1 MSIRVF
7 YTSFLYRGS
16 TDTLLKTA
24 IDNIKDSDYSKILYI
39 APTPRKIRDGQK
51 RFHGLT
57 LLDNKHL
64 TGLTEGCYIHPEMMT
79 IKQFSKRLYSL
90 YGEKKV
96 IPQSLI
102 PIIISRLS
110 DKGMGFSSIITNFI
124 NEIKQRHPDKDIETI
139 GKELKAIFH
148 ELGIPEEVLVRSMEA
163 LEIFNAYQE
172 LMNKN
177 SAVDENDLMVACPS
191 LIERHNYRPAT
202 LILDGF
208 YELTES
214 EEAILKKLIANA
226 KDTFISIPYDE
237 NFLDITNSYINFIK
251 HYFNIEEVYLTRT
264 AESHV
269 YEPPTILWGEGKPV
283 VGGLT
288 PEKEAIDLRHA
299 QVYHPYPGMEE
310 EVEGIARNIKNCFI
324 SGQIRGLEKITVTF
338 PTLYK
343 YTDMVGRIFTRYGIP
358 YTTSISKPAGRTRP
372 FLDLIALL
380 KSIADDYPRL
390 SFSQCLISP
399 YFKNVPSALREWI
412 PHICLRSGIIKGK
425 DAWLNLFKSEVGSR
439 KSEVNL
445 EKELRWVFKKLAPL
459 ESIRGGGSYS
469 QYCLVIIKLLDDLDF
484 SDVSS
489 KDIDIKEQILEILKD
504 LTFID
509 NLTTSDPHIATLT
522 LQQFIDALK
531 HILNATETEIEGT
544 GVQVMGFPEIRGIE
558 PEYLYIGGLKDEDL
572 PSKPDIDHILPDSVR
587 THFGLVNLK
596 RYLLLQRFTFQ
607 RAIESTKNLHLSY
620 PVMEGDRFFLPSPF
634 LPWNR
639 DVKHQVHG
647 IFSKEEEIIRKGR
660 TALAS
665 FITEI
670 GSIGEK
676 LKDKF
681 GEDSYIRV
689 TDIDSYRRCPRKFF
703 IEKVLQLEPLEIKE
717 YEVEATLLGTIA
729 HEIMQALISKPF
741 ADLEDLRIR
750 AEAIIDKLLSD
761 KPVEDYW
768 KKVIKDTFLSILP
781 GIYELESKLVDE
793 GYSFMHAE
801 VPVRGEVIKGIK
813 LKGKV
818 DRIDKKSEVR
828 NKGFQTHDFIVE
840 LIDYKT
846 GTTLFSGSQV
856 MAKGATL
863 QLFLYAALLEALG
876 NKVERVGIYSL
887 KDIKLSWIP
896 GKIDK
901 KNNRTIEDY
910 IGASLRFLK
919 ETVSK
924 MRKGDFSANPL
935 DEQICRY
942 CPERPYCPY
951 VQKAQSPV
959 NSHRSSKPMT
969 ND

>member
-7 YTSFLYRGS
+7 YTSFLYRES
-16 TDTLLKTA
+16 TDILLKAA

-39 APTPRKIRDGQK
+39 APTPRKVRDCQK

-64 TGLTEGCYIHPEMMT
+64 TGLTGGCYIHPEMMT

-96 IPQSLI
+96 IPRSLI

-110 DKGMGFSSIITNFI
+110 DRGMGFASIITNFI
-124 NEIKQRHPDKDIETI
+124 NEIKQRHPDKDIKTI

-148 ELGIPEEVLVRSMEA
+148 ELGIPEEVSVRAMEA
-163 LEIFNAYQE
+163 LEIFDAYQE

-177 SAVDENDLMVACPS
+177 SAVDENDIMVACPG
-191 LIERHNYRPAT
+191 LIERHNYRPT
-202 LILDGF
+202 ILILDGF
-208 YELTES
+208 YELTGS
-214 EEAILKKLIANA
+214 EEAILKKLITNA
-226 KDTFISIPYDE
+226 KDTYISIPCDTT
-237 NFLDITNSYINFIK
+237 FLDITSNYINFLK
-251 HYFNIEEVYLTRT
+251 HYFNIEEVYL
-264 AESHV
+264 
-269 YEPPTILWGEGKPV
+269 Y
-283 VGGLT
+283 

-299 QVYHPYPGMEE
+299 QVYHPYPGIEE

-324 SGQIRGLEKITVTF
+324 SGKIRDLEKITVTF
-338 PTLYK
+338 PALYK
-343 YTDMVGRIFTRYGIP
+343 YTDMVGRIFTRYGLP

-380 KSIADDYPRL
+380 ESVADDYPRL
-390 SFSQCLISP
+390 SFSECLISP
-399 YFKNVPSALREWI
+399 YFKNVPSALKEWI

-425 DAWLNLFKSEVGSR
+425 DAWLNLSKAISNQQSAI
-439 KSEVNL
+439 SNLMPDL

-459 ESIRGGGSYS
+459 ESIRDGGSYS
-469 QYCLVIIKLLDDLDF
+469 QYCEVIIKLLNDLDF

-489 KDIDIKEQILEILKD
+489 KDIDLMEQVLEILKD
-504 LTFID
+504 LSFID
-509 NLTTSDPHIATLT
+509 NLTIFNPHIATLT
-522 LQQFIDALK
+522 LRQFTDALK
-531 HILNATETEIEGT
+531 HILNATETETEGT

-587 THFGLVNLK
+587 TQFGLVNLK

-647 IFSKEEEIIRKGR
+647 IFSKEEDLIRKGR

-670 GSIGEK
+670 GGIEEK
-676 LKDKF
+676 LKNKF

-689 TDIDSYRRCPRKFF
+689 TDIDSYRSCPRRFF

-717 YEVEATLLGTIA
+717 YEVEARLLGTIA

-781 GIYELESKLVDE
+781 GIYELESKLADE

-818 DRIDKKSEVR
+818 DRIDKKVPSSEFRVPSSKD
-828 NKGFQTHDFIVE
+828 NKLVTDVVE

-846 GTTLFSGSQV
+846 GTTQFSGSQV
-856 MAKGATL
+856 MTKGATL

-901 KNNRTIEDY
+901 KNNRTIDDY
-910 IGASLRFLK
+910 IGSGLRFLK

-924 MRKGDFSANPL
+924 VRKGDFSASPL
-935 DEQICRY
+935 NEQTCRN

-951 VQKAQSPV
+951 VQKTVAGMLPSPLAGEG
-959 NSHRSSKPMT
+959 
-969 ND
+969 

>member
-7 YTSFLYRGS
+7 YIPFLYRGS
-16 TDTLLKTA
+16 TDNLLKTA
-24 IDNIKDSDYSKILYI
+24 IDNIKGPDYSKILYI
-39 APTPRKIRDGQK
+39 APTPRKIRDSQK
-51 RFHGLT
+51 RFHTLT
-57 LLDNKHL
+57 LSDDKHL
-64 TGLTEGCYIHPEMMT
+64 TGLSGSCYIHPEMMT

-90 YGEKKV
+90 YGEKRV

-110 DKGMGFSSIITNFI
+110 DKGIGFASIITNFI
-124 NEIKQRHPDKDIETI
+124 NEIKQNHPGRDIETI
-139 GKELKAIFH
+139 GKELKDIFH
-148 ELGIPEEVLVRSMEA
+148 EFGIPEEVSARSMEA
-163 LEIFNAYQE
+163 LQIFNTYQE

-177 SAVDENDLMVACPS
+177 SAVDENDVMVVCPG
-191 LIERHNYRPAT
+191 LIERHNYRPGT

-208 YELTES
+208 YELTGS

-226 KDTFISIPYDE
+226 KNTFISIPYDI
-237 NFLDITNSYINFIK
+237 NFLDITISYINFIK
-251 HYFNIEEVYLTRT
+251 NYFHIEEVYF
-264 AESHV
+264 
-269 YEPPTILWGEGKPV
+269 Y
-283 VGGLT
+283 
-288 PEKEAIDLRHA
+288 PEKEAIEHL
-299 QVYHPYPGMEE
+299 YHPYPGTEE
-310 EVEGIARNIKNCFI
+310 EVEGIARNIKNLFI
-324 SGQIRGLEKITVTF
+324 SGKIRDLEKITVTF
-338 PTLYK
+338 PALYK

-358 YTTSISKPAGRTRP
+358 YTVSISKPAGRTRP

-380 KSIADDYPRL
+380 ESVADDYPRL

-399 YFKNVPSALREWI
+399 YFKNVPLALREWI
-412 PHICLRSGIIKGK
+412 PHTCLRSGIIKGK
-425 DAWLNLFKSEVGSR
+425 DAWLKLSKAISNQSTTHRQSAISNLIP
-439 KSEVNL
+439 NL
-445 EKELRWVFKKLAPL
+445 EKELRWVFRKLAPL
-459 ESIRGGGSYS
+459 ESIRDVGSYS
-469 QYCLVIIKLLDDLDF
+469 QYCEVIIKLLNDLDF

-489 KDIDIKEQILEILKD
+489 PEIAGIDSYRKSYRQDIDLKDQVIEIIKDIA
-504 LTFID
+504 FID
-509 NLTTSDPHIATLT
+509 NLTASNPHIATLT
-522 LQQFIDALK
+522 LRQFTDALK
-531 HILNATETEIEGT
+531 HMLNATETETEGT
-544 GVQVMGFPEIRGIE
+544 GVQVMSIPEIRGIE

-572 PSKPDIDHILPDSVR
+572 PSKPDIDHMLPDSVR
-587 THFGLVNLK
+587 KQFGLVNLT
-596 RYLLLQRFTFQ
+596 RYLLLQRFIFQ

-647 IFSKEEEIIRKGR
+647 IFSKEEELTRKGR

-665 FITEI
+665 YITEI
-670 GSIGEK
+670 VGIEEK
-676 LKDKF
+676 LKNKF

-689 TDIDSYRRCPRKFF
+689 TDIDFYRSCPRKFF

-741 ADLEDLRIR
+741 TDVDDLMIR

-768 KKVIKDTFLSILP
+768 KKVIKDTFISILP
-781 GIYELESKLVDE
+781 GIYELENKLVDE

-801 VPVRGEVIKGIK
+801 VPVRGEIIKGIK

-818 DRIDKKSEVR
+818 DRIDKKVQGLKFKVQSSKDNTLVTNE
-828 NKGFQTHDFIVE
+828 VE

-846 GTTLFSGSQV
+846 GTTQFSGSQV
-856 MAKGATL
+856 MTKGATL
-863 QLFLYAALLEALG
+863 QLFLYAALLEFLG

-896 GKIDK
+896 KRNDK
-901 KNNRTIEDY
+901 KIGRTIEDY
-910 IGASLRFLK
+910 IVASLRFLK

-951 VQKAQSPV
+951 VQKAV
-959 NSHRSSKPMT
+959 MNYKSK
-969 ND
+969 NGK

>member
-7 YTSFLYRGS
+7 YIPFPYRGS
-16 TDTLLKTA
+16 TDTLLRTA
-24 IDNIKDSDYSKILYI
+24 IDNIKGPDYSKILYI
-39 APTPRKIRDGQK
+39 APTPGKIRDSQK
-51 RFHGLT
+51 RFHALI
-57 LLDNKHL
+57 LSDNKHL
-64 TGLTEGCYIHPEMMT
+64 TGLTGSCYIHPEMMT

-96 IPQSLI
+96 IPGSLM

-110 DKGMGFSSIITNFI
+110 DKGIGFASIITNFI
-124 NEIKQRHPDKDIETI
+124 NEIKQRHPGKDIETI
-139 GKELKAIFH
+139 GKELKAIFD
-148 ELGIPEEVLVRSMEA
+148 EFGIPEEVSDRSMEA
-163 LEIFNAYQE
+163 LRIFNAYKE

-177 SAVDENDLMVACPS
+177 SALDENDVMVACPG
-191 LIERHNYRPAT
+191 LIERHNYRPET

-208 YELTES
+208 YELTGS

-226 KDTFISIPYDE
+226 KDTFISIPYDT
-237 NFLDITNSYINFIK
+237 NFSDITVSYKKFIK
-251 HYFNIEEVYLTRT
+251 KYFHVEEVYL
-264 AESHV
+264 
-269 YEPPTILWGEGKPV
+269 Y
-283 VGGLT
+283 

-299 QVYHPYPGMEE
+299 QVYHPYPGTEE
-310 EVEGIARNIKNCFI
+310 EVEGIARNIKNFFI
-324 SGQIRGLEKITVTF
+324 SGKIRDLEKITVTF
-338 PTLYK
+338 PALYK

-358 YTTSISKPAGRTRP
+358 YTTPISKPAKRTRP

-380 KSIADDYPRL
+380 ESVADDYPRL

-425 DAWLNLFKSEVGSR
+425 DAWLKLFKSEVGKDNR
-439 KSEVNL
+439 LPNL

-459 ESIRGGGSYS
+459 ESIRDKGNYS
-469 QYCLVIIKLLDDLDF
+469 QYCEVIIKLLDGLDF
-484 SDVSS
+484 SDVSTPEVAGIGS
-489 KDIDIKEQILEILKD
+489 YRKSYRQDIDLKD
-504 LTFID
+504 QVLKTVKDLAFID
-509 NLTTSDPHIATLT
+509 NLTASIPHIATLT
-522 LQQFIDALK
+522 LRQFTDALK
-531 HILNATETEIEGT
+531 HILNATETETEGT

-558 PEYLYIGGLKDEDL
+558 PEYLYIGGLRDDDL
-572 PSKPDIDHILPDSVR
+572 PSKPDIDHMLPDSVR
-587 THFGLVNLK
+587 TQFGLVNLT

-639 DVKHQVHG
+639 DVKHRVHG
-647 IFSKEEEIIRKGR
+647 IFSKEEELIRKGR
-660 TALAS
+660 TDLAS
-665 FITEI
+665 YITEVEGI
-670 GSIGEK
+670 KEK
-676 LKDKF
+676 LKNKF

-689 TDIDSYRRCPRKFF
+689 TDIDSYRNCPRKFF

-717 YEVEATLLGTIA
+717 YEVEAALLGTIA

-741 ADLEDLRIR
+741 ADADDLRIR

-768 KKVIKDTFLSILP
+768 KKVIKDTFISILP
-781 GIYELESKLVDE
+781 GIYELESRLADE

-801 VPVRGEVIKGIK
+801 VPVRGEIIKGIK
-813 LKGKV
+813 LKGKI

-828 NKGFQTHDFIVE
+828 SQKSEVIQNDKYVIE

-846 GTTLFSGSQV
+846 GATQFSGSQIIT
-856 MAKGATL
+856 KGATL
-863 QLFLYAALLEALG
+863 QLFLYAALIEALG
-876 NKVERVGIYSL
+876 NKVKRVGIYSL

-910 IGASLRFLK
+910 IEASLLFLK

-924 MRKGDFSANPL
+924 MRKGDFSASPL
-935 DEQICRY
+935 NEQTCRY

-951 VQKAQSPV
+951 VQKTVVSLNRVCP
-959 NSHRSSKPMT
+959 
-969 ND
+969 